1 MNFRIDRYDS
11 RDKNM
16 PAVIISVLL
25 SFVTVS
31 SGLLDG
37 IPTNQELHHDAS
49 LQFLMSEVMRLSNG
63 LKEAQGQIKGLQ
75 HQVGE

>member
-1 MNFRIDRYDS
+1 MS
-11 RDKNM
+11 
-16 PAVIISVLL
+16 AVIISVLL
-25 SFVTVS
+25 TFVTVS
-31 SGLLDG
+31 YGLLDG

>member
-25 SFVTVS
+25 TFVTVS

-37 IPTNQELHHDAS
+37 IPINQELHHDAS
-49 LQFLMSEVMRLSNG
+49 LQFLMSEAMRLSNG
-63 LKEAQGQIKGLQ
+63 LKEAQSQIKGLQ